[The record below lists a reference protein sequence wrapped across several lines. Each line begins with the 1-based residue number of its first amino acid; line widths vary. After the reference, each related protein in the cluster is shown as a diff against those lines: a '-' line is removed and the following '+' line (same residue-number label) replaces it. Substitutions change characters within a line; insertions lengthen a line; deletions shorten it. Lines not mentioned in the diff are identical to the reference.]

1 VAYIVYPIVKPEESP
16 EYGSTG
22 NQEYVK
28 SVLIVDDSPQVSGL
42 LMAAL
47 SESGGVVCEEAGNG
61 REGILQAQR
70 LHPDLIILDLS
81 MPEMNGFDAA
91 LELKRIMPAVPLIM
105 FTTHLTQGLERQ
117 AMQFGIHCVFSKI
130 DGSTRL
136 ISCVS
141 SLLHQR

>member
-1 VAYIVYPIVKPEESP
+1 MVYPIVEPQENR
-16 EYGSTG
+16 EYGPIG

-28 SVLIVDDSPQVSGL
+28 SVLIVDDSPQIRSL
-42 LMAAL
+42 LKAAL
-47 SESGGVVCEEAGNG
+47 SESGWVVCGEAGNG
-61 REGILQAQR
+61 REGILQAEH

-91 LELKRIMPAVPLIM
+91 RELRRIMPAVPLIM

-117 AMQFGIHCVFSKI
+117 AMQSGIHRVFSKI
-130 DGSTRL
+130 DGSTHL

-141 SLLHQR
+141 SLLNQP